1 MDALAVGTELCGT
14 SDRPEWKKLIAK
26 IRTTYRGP
34 LTYCANWG
42 EADRVPFWGDLDFI
56 GIQAYYPLSE
66 SPRPKSEEL
75 RASWQRIGSNL
86 EQLSHRTGRPIAFT
100 EIGYRSVAGGV
111 KEPWSWETDGG
122 TDLQLQS
129 EAYRAL
135 FDSFWGREWFEGTFI
150 WKWNPYLGGGKRSA
164 DTERDFTPQG
174 KPALEVIREYYR
186 MGASVR
192 R

>member
-1 MDALAVGTELCGT
+1 MRPQPGQAVTLGAKERMPSAWSNSQAAYT
-14 SDRPEWKKLIAK
+14 SSR
-26 IRTTYRGP
+26 R
-34 LTYCANWG
+34 
-42 EADRVPFWGDLDFI
+42 
-56 GIQAYYPLSE
+56 S
-66 SPRPKSEEL
+66 
-75 RASWQRIGSNL
+75 
-86 EQLSHRTGRPIAFT
+86 GRPVAFT

-111 KEPWSWETDGG
+111 KEPWNWETAGG

-135 FDSFWGREWFEGTFI
+135 FDTFWGREWFGGTFI
-150 WKWNPYLGGGKRSA
+150 WKWNPYLGAGKRSA

-186 MGASVR
+186 MGTSVR